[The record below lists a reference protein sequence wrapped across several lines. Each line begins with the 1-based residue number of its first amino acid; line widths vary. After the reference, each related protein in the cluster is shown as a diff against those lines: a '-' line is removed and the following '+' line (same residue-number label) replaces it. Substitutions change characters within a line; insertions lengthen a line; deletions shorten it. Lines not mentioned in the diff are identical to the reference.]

1 MAQTILWFP
10 TYLPAAHMFLGLG
23 MRTISPG
30 GYADVSTSLDGSD
43 RGRQNRAEKAG
54 QDLLGRPHA
63 MDIY

>member
-1 MAQTILWFP
+1 
-10 TYLPAAHMFLGLG
+10 MFLGLG